1 MDLCWQHFLES
12 LGPAALRHRSAK
24 RIAAPKR
31 VVDFLVEL
39 EKNHLA
45 TFAATAVAAAAAE
58 AAEKAAAAGNRNEAK
73 AIEKSKETNP
83 EEKWTEDKEHSE
95 HLFCLSQIVK
105 EKNPEEKKKED
116 KKYSEDLSLESLT
129 AAVED
134 FTPRDLNTRIGQLVI
149 QASDAGH

>member
-31 VVDFLVEL
+31 VVDFLVEF

-45 TFAATAVAAAAAE
+45 TFAAAAVAAAAAE
-58 AAEKAAAAGNRNEAK
+58 AAEKAAEKAAAAGNRNEAK

-116 KKYSEDLSLESLT
+116 TKYSEDLSLESLA
-129 AAVED
+129 AAVGRLHV
-134 FTPRDLNTRIGQLVI
+134 PRSQHAYWAT
-149 QASDAGH
+149 